1 MFIYKDTHLGILIW
15 VIYVTHNYTQAL
27 DHSLPDHVRLI
38 LSKHLLQH
46 GQHQGAA
53 NLLLQRQTVTAKKK
67 KRPTENSFRSY
78 FIILHLVHD
87 EYGLKWIIS
96 ELWVSKYIY

>member
-67 KRPTENSFRSY
+67 KKFKNLKKKDRLRIHSGH
-78 FIILHLVHD
+78 IL
-87 EYGLKWIIS
+87 
-96 ELWVSKYIY
+96 